1 MSSFSKPNG
10 GWRRSSF
17 VLKSIWFTW
26 GLTKHVGHSFSLLV
40 RQVAKFQKT
49 QTTDSTTPHVTT
61 RFSQAQ
67 NGQTR
72 QSKITPKIL
81 RHQRWFMIAS
91 RNVDVFF
98 WTQRTKPSSLICKPE
113 FVTTSIDL
121 QFFLHLERSVCE
133 TSHRIN
139 ALITFHHGHFTCVVC
154 LQQALQ
160 QPLSHPLVV
169 SSTDGHEVNKLFQP
183 SEMVTRL
190 VWCVGKNGCLMLFV
204 V

>member
-1 MSSFSKPNG
+1 MEGEEGRPSCWNQSGSPEDWQNMWDIVFPCWWDKLQNFK
-10 GWRRSSF
+10 R
-17 VLKSIWFTW
+17 LKQLIQPPHTLPQGFH
-26 GLTKHVGHSFSLLV
+26 KHRMVKQDNPRLLRKYSGISVGSWLL
-40 RQVAKFQKT
+40 QEM
-49 QTTDSTTPHVTT
+49 
-61 RFSQAQ
+61 
-67 NGQTR
+67 
-72 QSKITPKIL
+72 L
-81 RHQRWFMIAS
+81 M
-91 RNVDVFF
+91 FF
-98 WTQRTKPSSLICKPE
+98 FLTQRTKPSSLICKPE